1 MIRLLSA
8 AYQRIRR
15 AHLARHEQMN
25 ALQEEFYR
33 NGAAELN
40 RHPGG
45 RINKRKIPRPPAK
58 WVVAGIAILYSTM
71 LVNYALAHWIMSYVY
86 DHWFPEAVSSVGR
99 QLLTVVVMLFIFGL
113 MMTAIRMIFDPGRK
127 QIYLFI
133 AWIDAMRRISK
144 GDFSV
149 TLDAD
154 PRHLGQLGVLVRSF
168 NEMATELGQ
177 MEQMRQEFISNVSHE
192 FQSPLTSIGGF
203 ARALQNEELTPETR
217 RHYLRII
224 ESESARLSKLSDN
237 LLKLTSLE
245 SNHHPFEA
253 RSYRLDRQIRR
264 VILGCEPQWQAKRLE
279 LDVDLDE
286 LSIVAD
292 EDLLNQVW
300 SNLVHNAIKFTPEG
314 GTMCIRLSE
323 RDNRIEATVTDT
335 GIGVSEADLPHLFE
349 RFFKADKAR
358 SRSAGGSGLGLSIVK
373 KIVELH
379 HGTVAARSR
388 IGEGTTF
395 CVALP
400 AVYRAEAAEQP
411 QHP

>member
-1 MIRLLSA
+1 MIRLLSS
-8 AYQRIRR
+8 AYQRMRR
-15 AHLARHEQMN
+15 AHLARHEQLH

-40 RHPGG
+40 RHPD

-71 LVNYALAHWIMSYVY
+71 LVNYALAHWIMSFAY
-86 DHWFPEAVSSVGR
+86 DRWFPEAGSSVWR

-133 AWIDAMRRISK
+133 AWIDAMRRMSK

-154 PRHLGQLGVLVRSF
+154 PRHLGQLGILVRSF
-168 NEMATELGQ
+168 NEMASELGQ
-177 MEQMRQEFISNVSHE
+177 MERMRQEFISNVSHE

-217 RHYLRII
+217 RHYLWII

-245 SNHHPFEA
+245 SSHHPFESK
-253 RSYRLDRQIRR
+253 SYRLDRQIRR

-279 LDVDLDE
+279 MDVDLDE
-286 LSIVAD
+286 LTIVAD

-314 GTMCIRLSE
+314 GTIHVRLCGTE
-323 RDNRIEATVTDT
+323 QRVEATVTDT

-379 HGTVAARSR
+379 RGSVTACSR
-388 IGEGTTF
+388 IGEGTAFT
-395 CVALP
+395 VTLP
-400 AVYRAEAAEQP
+400 AVCRAEDADRP
-411 QHP
+411 QRL

>member
-1 MIRLLSA
+1 MIRRLSA
-8 AYQRIRR
+8 SFRRMRR
-15 AHLARHEQMN
+15 AHVARYEQLN

-33 NGAAELN
+33 GGAAEPN
-40 RHPGG
+40 R
-45 RINKRKIPRPPAK
+45 RSSDRANRKSFRPPVK
-58 WVVAGIAILYSTM
+58 WVVVGIAILYSTM
-71 LVNYALAHWIMSYVY
+71 LVNYALAHWIMSFVY
-86 DHWFPEAVSSVGR
+86 RTWFPNTGLSLGR
-99 QLLTVVVMLFIFGL
+99 QLLTVLAMLLIFGL
-113 MMTAIRMIFDPGRK
+113 ILTVFRLIFDPGRQ
-127 QIYLFI
+127 QIRLFMN
-133 AWIDAMRRISK
+133 WIDAMRRIAK

-149 TLDAD
+149 TLDAES
-154 PRHLGQLGVLVRSF
+154 RHLGQLGILVRSF

-177 MEQMRQEFISNVSHE
+177 MERMRQEFISNVSHE

-203 ARALQNEELTPETR
+203 ARALQHEELSPETR

-253 RSYRLDRQIRR
+253 KPYRLDRQIRR

-279 LDVDLDE
+279 WDVE
-286 LSIVAD
+286 LEERTVVAD

-314 GTMCIRLSE
+314 GTIRVRLTGTE
-323 RDNRIEATVTDT
+323 QHVEATVADT

-379 HGTVAARSR
+379 HGTVSASSR
-388 IGEGTTF
+388 VGEGTEIRI
-395 CVALP
+395 ALP
-400 AVYRAEAAEQP
+400 AAYRAEEAERP